1 MATADATR
9 AALSR
14 TPILKH
20 LSQKGLDRLAERG
33 LDMGLTA
40 GAQLFARGEPG
51 DALYVILEGEIEVSI
66 LTAAAKQV
74 RLASLGPGDVVGEM
88 AVLDD
93 HGRSA
98 DATAL
103 RRSRLVKLGRDAV
116 REALLAEPEALFA
129 LVQDMAGRLRH
140 ANDELEAAKGLDLRG
155 RLARLLLRE
164 SGDGARLVQL
174 TQTEMARQ
182 LSASREKVN
191 RALHGFRTTG
201 AVELTRAGVK
211 LLRVT
216 DLTDAAHSDPAEG

>member
-1 MATADATR
+1 MPTADATR
-9 AALSR
+9 TALAR
-14 TPILKH
+14 TPILRH
-20 LSQKGLDRLAERG
+20 LSEKGLTRLAERG
-33 LDMGLTA
+33 LETTLAKD
-40 GAQLFARGEPG
+40 AQLFARGEPG

-103 RRSRLVKLGRDAV
+103 RRTRLVKLGREAV

-164 SGDGARLVQL
+164 SEDGARLVQL

-191 RALHGFRTTG
+191 RALHGFRSSG

-211 LLRVT
+211 LVRVV
-216 DLTDAAHSDPAEG
+216 DLTDAAHSEPHDG

>member
-9 AALSR
+9 AALAR
-14 TPILKH
+14 TPVLKH
-20 LSQKGLDRLAERG
+20 LSEKGLTRLAERG
-33 LDMGLTA
+33 LETSLAA
-40 GAQLFARGEPG
+40 GVQLFSKGEPG
-51 DALYVILEGEIEVSI
+51 DTLYVILEGEIEISI
-66 LTAAAKQV
+66 LTAAAKHV

-98 DATAL
+98 DATA
-103 RRSRLVKLGRDAV
+103 RRRTRLVKLGRDAV
-116 REALLAEPEALFA
+116 REALLAEPEALLV
-129 LVQDMAGRLRH
+129 LVQDMVGRLRH

-191 RALHGFRTTG
+191 RALHGFRGVG

-211 LLRVT
+211 LVRVN
-216 DLTDAAHSDPAEG
+216 DLMDAAHADSADG

>member
-1 MATADATR
+1 MPTADATR
-9 AALSR
+9 TALAR

-20 LSQKGLDRLAERG
+20 LSEQGLARLAERG
-33 LDMGLTA
+33 LDTGLAA
-40 GAQLFARGEPG
+40 GARLFARGDPG
-51 DALYVILEGEIEVSI
+51 DALYVIVEGEIEVSI

-103 RRSRLVKLGRDAV
+103 RRTRLVKLGRDAV

-129 LVQDMAGRLRH
+129 LVQDLSGRIRH

-164 SGDGARLVQL
+164 SEDGARLVQL

-191 RALHGFRTTG
+191 RALHTFRSMG

-211 LLRVT
+211 LVRVA
-216 DLTDAAHSDPAEG
+216 DLSDAAHSEPSEG